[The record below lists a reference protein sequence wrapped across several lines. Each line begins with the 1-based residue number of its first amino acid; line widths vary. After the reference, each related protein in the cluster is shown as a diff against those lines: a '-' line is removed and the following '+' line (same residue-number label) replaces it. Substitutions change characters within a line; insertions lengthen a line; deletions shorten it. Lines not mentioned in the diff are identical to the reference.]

1 VIVAQLSI
9 SVDGYLAGPSP
20 SLEDPLGTG
29 GMQLH
34 EWVIRL
40 EAWRKQHGLEGG
52 EVDIDTRL
60 VEEAVRGIG
69 AVVMGRKMFSG
80 GEGPWKND
88 PNSSGWW
95 GDEPPFH
102 APVFVVTHHPREP
115 LELKGTT
122 FHFVTDGVE
131 TAVAQA
137 RDAAGSDDVSIA
149 GGAMIVQECL
159 AAGLLDELTV
169 HTAPIFL
176 GGGIRLFEDGTP
188 PQRLEVLDVVAA
200 PLATHVRYR
209 LKQ

>member
-1 VIVAQLSI
+1 VIVAQLSV

-20 SLEDPLGTG
+20 SLEEPLGIG

-115 LELKGTT
+115 LELTGTT

-137 RDAAGSDDVSIA
+137 RDAAGSDNVSIA
-149 GGAMIVQECL
+149 GGAMVVQECL

-188 PQRLEVLDVVAA
+188 PKRLELLDVVAA
-200 PLATHVRYR
+200 RLATHVRYR
-209 LKQ
+209 IPA